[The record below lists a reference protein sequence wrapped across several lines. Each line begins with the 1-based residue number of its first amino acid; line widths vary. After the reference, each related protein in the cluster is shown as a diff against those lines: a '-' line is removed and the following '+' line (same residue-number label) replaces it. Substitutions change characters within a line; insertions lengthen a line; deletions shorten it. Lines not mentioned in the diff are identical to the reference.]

1 VHVRVTFKGFMLMSN
16 TDTKHRKI
24 DYPYCFS
31 KLEKVFPLGA
41 DGLRHTPESCMPCL
55 YKTECLRAAMKKS
68 DGLKVHEEKL
78 ERAYASG
85 AVGFLERWSK
95 KKDLHRRIQQQKNSA
110 SGQGG
115 KHEND

>member
-1 VHVRVTFKGFMLMSN
+1 MSN
-16 TDTKHRKI
+16 TDPKHRKS

-31 KLEKVFPLGA
+31 KLDNVFPLGA

-68 DGLKVHEEKL
+68 EGLKVHEEKL

-85 AVGFLERWSK
+85 AIGFLERWSK
-95 KKDLHRRIQQQKNSA
+95 KKDLHRRMQQQKKTA
-110 SGQGG
+110 SGQGE

>member
-1 VHVRVTFKGFMLMSN
+1 
-16 TDTKHRKI
+16 
-24 DYPYCFS
+24 
-31 KLEKVFPLGA
+31 
-41 DGLRHTPESCMPCL
+41 
-55 YKTECLRAAMKKS
+55 MKKS